1 MTLQELYQEIGG
13 DYDQAIRVLRM
24 DKLVD
29 KHIRKLTGNGVVTD
43 LIDAGSRMDAEEL
56 FEKAHAAKGVCANLG
71 LMTLS
76 GMASD
81 IAEEF
86 RPGNPRT
93 MTDQEVAEK
102 VARIDA
108 LYETA
113 KEGIRKYESEL
124 NG

>member
-1 MTLQELYQEIGG
+1 MTLKELYDTIGG
-13 DYDQAIRVLRM
+13 DYDQALRVLRIE
-24 DKLVD
+24 KLID
-29 KHIRKLTGNGVVTD
+29 KHIRRFPTNTIFADMDGALK
-43 LIDAGSRMDAEEL
+43 SMDANGL
-56 FEKAHAAKGVCANLG
+56 FESSHAMKGVCSNLG
-71 LMTLS
+71 LVNI
-76 GMASD
+76 ASLASE
-81 IAEEF
+81 ISEEF